1 MIIVILYGVRKLG
14 WTWENHR
21 GSRLSRLMAKA
32 TRLWP
37 RIRII
42 TTTVRPIRIAS
53 ETTNPAAGKGVAAR
67 AVATGAG
74 VANSL

>member
-1 MIIVILYGVRKLG
+1 MNARIAETIPVMIVILYGVRKRG
-14 WTWENHR
+14 WTRANHC

-42 TTTVRPIRIAS
+42 TTTVRPMRIA
-53 ETTNPAAGKGVAAR
+53 KR
-67 AVATGAG
+67 R
-74 VANSL
+74 